1 MADEINLQFT
11 LPEPATSAMAAW
23 RAQPP
28 DPIRDAKFKVVDEA
42 VDTLM
47 YERRYQD
54 ATARIMNIT
63 SFGLNRLWGGK
74 TENFFRVSVKFDA
87 DGDYASRVTIVGTA
101 SEETRA
107 ALGRYA
113 AERGT
118 VLRAGGVPPTGP

>member
-11 LPEPATSAMAAW
+11 HEGAAPGLMAAW
-23 RAQPP
+23 REQPP
-28 DPIRDAKFKVVDEA
+28 EAIRDARFELREEA

-54 ATARIMNIT
+54 ATTRLINL
-63 SFGLNRLWGGK
+63 SSLGLNRLWGGN
-74 TENFFRVSVKFDA
+74 TENYFRISVRFDP
-87 DGDYASRVTIVGTA
+87 DGDYRSRVTIVGNA

-118 VLRAGGVPPTGP
+118 ILRAVGMPTGP

>member
-1 MADEINLQFT
+1 MADEINLQFN
-11 LPEPATSAMAAW
+11 LREPARTAMDSW
-23 RAQPP
+23 RASPP
-28 DPIRDAKFKVVDEA
+28 DPIREAKFELVDEA

-54 ATARIMNIT
+54 ATARIMNVV
-63 SFGLNRLWGGK
+63 SFGMNRLWGGK

-87 DGDYASRVTIVGTA
+87 DGDYASKVTIFGNA
-101 SEETRA
+101 PQETRA

-118 VLRAGGVPPTGP
+118 VVRAGGVPAA

>member
-1 MADEINLQFT
+1 VADEINLQFT
-11 LPEPATSAMAAW
+11 LEEPASSAMASW

-28 DPIRDAKFKVVDEA
+28 EPVGDAGFELCDEA

-54 ATARIMNIT
+54 AAARMINIV
-63 SFGLNRLWGGK
+63 SFGMNRLWGGK
-74 TENFFRVSVKFDA
+74 TENFFRISVRFDA
-87 DGDYASRVTIVGTA
+87 EGDYRGRVTIVGNA
-101 SEETRA
+101 AEETRA

-118 VLRAGGVPPTGP
+118 VLRAGGVPPA

>member
-11 LPEPATSAMAAW
+11 LDETAASVLAAW

-28 DPIRDAKFKVVDEA
+28 EPIRDAKFELHDEA

-54 ATARIMNIT
+54 AVARTMNIV
-63 SFGLNRLWGGK
+63 SLGMNRLWGGP
-74 TENFFRVSVKFDA
+74 TENFFRISVRFDA
-87 DGDYASRVTIVGTA
+87 DGDYRTRVTIVGNA
-101 SEETRA
+101 SEQTRA

-118 VLRAGGVPPTGP
+118 VLRAGGVPAA

>member
-1 MADEINLQFT
+1 VADEINLQFT
-11 LPEPATSAMAAW
+11 QSEPATSAMAAW
-23 RAQPP
+23 RTTPP
-28 DPIRDAKFKVVDEA
+28 DPIREAKFELVDEA

-74 TENFFRVSVKFDA
+74 TENYFRVSVKFDP
-87 DGDYASRVTIVGTA
+87 DGDYASHVTIVGNA
-101 SEETRA
+101 PEETRA

-113 AERGT
+113 ADRGT